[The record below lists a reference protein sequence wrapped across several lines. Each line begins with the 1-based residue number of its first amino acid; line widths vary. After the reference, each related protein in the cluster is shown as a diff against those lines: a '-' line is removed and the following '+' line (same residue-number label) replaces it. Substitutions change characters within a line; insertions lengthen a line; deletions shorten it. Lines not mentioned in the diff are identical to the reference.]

1 MKSIIIL
8 ICAFFFSIPF
18 YGQRLYGSITDA
30 KTQEPIEGVNVFIK
44 SIKKGVTSKSDG
56 IFYFEQAHGLE
67 KKDTILFNMVGYHT
81 LKLTL
86 EQYQSQDNE
95 VRLIEEQFVNSKP
108 IKGSHRV
115 ITLGEAKSNIK

>member
-1 MKSIIIL
+1 
-8 ICAFFFSIPF
+8 
-18 YGQRLYGSITDA
+18 
-30 KTQEPIEGVNVFIK
+30 
-44 SIKKGVTSKSDG
+44 
-56 IFYFEQAHGLE
+56 
-67 KKDTILFNMVGYHT
+67 MVGYHT

-108 IKGSHRV
+108 IKGTNRV

>member
-8 ICAFFFSIPF
+8 VCAFFFSVPF
-18 YGQRLYGSITDA
+18 YGQRLYGTITDA

-44 SIKKGVTSKSDG
+44 SIKKGVTSKNDG

-67 KKDTILFNMVGYHT
+67 QQDTILFNMVGYHT

-86 EQYQSQDNE
+86 AQYETQNKQ
-95 VRLIEEQFVNSKP
+95 VRLVEEKFINSKP
-108 IKGSHRV
+108 IKGSNRV
-115 ITLGEAKSNIK
+115 ITLGKANSSIK